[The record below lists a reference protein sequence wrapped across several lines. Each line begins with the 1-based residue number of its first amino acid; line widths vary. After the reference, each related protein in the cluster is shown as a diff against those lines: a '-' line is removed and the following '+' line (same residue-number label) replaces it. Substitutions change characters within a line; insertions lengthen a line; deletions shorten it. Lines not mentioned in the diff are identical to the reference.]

1 MEVRV
6 IKSEADH
13 RIALGEAERLVSIDP
28 ETGSAE
34 AERLELLTVLIEDYE
49 KRHFPIETPDP
60 IEAIEFRMAEQ
71 GLRQI
76 DLAPLLG
83 SRSRVSEILS
93 RKRPLTVQM
102 IRSLSAGLG
111 IPLETLVADR
121 PRADSRES
129 AEGFDWEKFPVKE
142 MEKRG
147 WLEQFKSVSASSIE
161 ARVAAFL
168 ESVMHNAVS
177 PALYRRNFRGDTLD
191 DKTYFST
198 LAWTARVL
206 IRAKQLE
213 GPYGKFDPQRLDSKL
228 FRDIAQLSVFN
239 DGPLRAIDR
248 LAGYGVAVIVEPK
261 LPNTLLDG
269 AALMTENGLPIIG
282 MTLRYDRV
290 DYFWFTLL
298 HELTHIWKH
307 LLSPEEAFI
316 DRVENA
322 DSTLKAEKEANR
334 IARDALIPKVI
345 WERSLANLAPSV
357 SNVEKLAAELHIH
370 PAIIVGRLQRESG
383 HYERFR
389 HLLGQDSIR
398 TLFPELRF

>member
-28 ETGSAE
+28 EAGSAE

-49 KRHFPIETPDP
+49 KRHFPIDTPDP

-102 IRSLSAGLG
+102 IRSLSAALG
-111 IPLETLVADR
+111 IPLETLMAER
-121 PRADSRES
+121 PRVDSRDA
-129 AEGFDWEKFPVKE
+129 AEDIDWKKFPAKE

-147 WLEQFKSVSASSIE
+147 WLDPFKSVSASSVE
-161 ARVAAFL
+161 ARVEAFL
-168 ESVMHNAVS
+168 RSVMHNSAS
-177 PALYRRNFRGDTLD
+177 PALYRRNFRGDT
-191 DKTYFST
+191 YFST

-206 IRAKQLE
+206 VRAKPLE
-213 GPYGKFDPQRLDSKL
+213 GQYGKFEPQRLDSKL
-228 FRDIAQLSVFN
+228 FRDLAQLSVFN

-248 LAGYGVAVIVEPK
+248 LAGCGVAVIVEPK

-269 AALMTENGLPIIG
+269 AALMTENGLPVIG

-307 LLSPEEAFI
+307 LLSPDEAFI

-345 WERSLANLAPSV
+345 WERSLANLVPSV
-357 SNVEKLAAELHIH
+357 SNIEKLATELHIH

-389 HLLGQDSIR
+389 NLLGQDSIR